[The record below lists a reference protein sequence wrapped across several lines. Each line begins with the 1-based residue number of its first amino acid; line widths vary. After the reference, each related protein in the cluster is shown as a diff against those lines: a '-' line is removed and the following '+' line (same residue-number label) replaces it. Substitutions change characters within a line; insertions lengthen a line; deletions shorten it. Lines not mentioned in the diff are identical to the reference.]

1 MSAVVVLNPV
11 LRSLPAR
18 GAASAARGPRASAA
32 RATLRGVAVRAPVVF
47 GSRPGSRG
55 ALVVRGDAI
64 DDAAALATAGPSDK
78 TGPAASV
85 VVPKLPRSDC
95 TRTVAK
101 SEGFDLSTTSF
112 GSIGLG
118 VGLPLLMSG
127 FLGYFN
133 VIPTGSISSLLLIYG
148 FIISL
153 IGFALQYAKLE
164 PLECVTY
171 EDAAALRES
180 QTTAIL
186 TQVRNDV
193 TRYRYGDEQHLEEAL
208 AIIFRYNRPGG
219 LRKNQAPK
227 LVGIA
232 EQVIVDRYALVLKFE
247 SPKME
252 LSDWTDRREK
262 IQAFFGPG
270 VTCGITEVGEGVVEV
285 ELVSDGSDASGPG
298 NGMEDMEVLPP
309 LMPGLPPRYVKKGS
323 A

>member
-1 MSAVVVLNPV
+1 M
-11 LRSLPAR
+11 
-18 GAASAARGPRASAA
+18 
-32 RATLRGVAVRAPVVF
+32 
-47 GSRPGSRG
+47 
-55 ALVVRGDAI
+55 VRGDAI

-95 TRTVAK
+95 ARTVAK

-252 LSDWTDRREK
+252 LGEWTDRREK
-262 IQAFFGPG
+262 IQGVLRPRGDLRDHRGWRWGRGGGARERRVRRVRAGQRDGGHGGAPPSCRGCPEVREEGIRVKGAAPIAFSPL
-270 VTCGITEVGEGVVEV
+270 VTYNTRVIHANTS
-285 ELVSDGSDASGPG
+285 LLTIDDIHARYRSSTDA
-298 NGMEDMEVLPP
+298 LP
-309 LMPGLPPRYVKKGS
+309 
-323 A
+323 